1 MIDSNKNIKL
11 LIFDFDG
18 TLANTVPHIINCIIK
33 CIDKF
38 GLRKFSYED
47 IEKFN
52 GAVLGNVLKE
62 LGASDDQLLE
72 IKEYYTNIFFDDISD
87 IYIYDNVLE
96 TLKELKQRGYILSVA
111 SNRNKNTMI
120 PLLDSLGILQF
131 FDKIVCESDVENKK
145 PSADMVEM
153 ILREYECSKDEALVL
168 GDTKFD
174 IMMSN
179 NANCKS
185 CYVCHDEKPNEEVLT
200 LNPDFV
206 IYNFSELLEKNFYL
220 K

>member
-62 LGASDDQLLE
+62 LGASDDHQDRLVDMDRCHTDGNACLC
-72 IKEYYTNIFFDDISD
+72 T
-87 IYIYDNVLE
+87 
-96 TLKELKQRGYILSVA
+96 
-111 SNRNKNTMI
+111 
-120 PLLDSLGILQF
+120 
-131 FDKIVCESDVENKK
+131 DV
-145 PSADMVEM
+145 
-153 ILREYECSKDEALVL
+153 
-168 GDTKFD
+168 
-174 IMMSN
+174 
-179 NANCKS
+179 
-185 CYVCHDEKPNEEVLT
+185 
-200 LNPDFV
+200 
-206 IYNFSELLEKNFYL
+206 
-220 K
+220 